1 MNQDANQAGRP
12 ATADE
17 QPEAAPAVA
26 TVEMAETVEA
36 DEEPITTPMAVPDP
50 LAALQQELEQVRAKV
65 DAHWNLYLSAKAE
78 ADNIRKRVERDL
90 ENSRTRI
97 LKDFVDAVL
106 PVKDSLE
113 SGLAVG
119 TDADVNQLRE
129 GSALTLKL
137 LGTVL
142 DKFGVQELNPLGER
156 FNPDFHEAM
165 AMQPAAEAA
174 PNTVLHVI
182 QKGYLLN
189 ARLIRPARVI
199 VAQAVVAAAPTS
211 TA

>member
-1 MNQDANQAGRP
+1 MNQDVNQAGRP

-17 QPEAAPAVA
+17 QPEAAPAA
-26 TVEMAETVEA
+26 TVETVA
-36 DEEPITTPMAVPDP
+36 TDEEPITAPMAVPDP
-50 LAALQQELEQVRAKV
+50 LAVLQQELEQVRAQV
-65 DAHWNLYLSAKAE
+65 ETNWNLYLSAKAE
-78 ADNIRKRVERDL
+78 ADNIRKRADRDL

-113 SGLAVG
+113 SGLTAG
-119 TDADVNQLRE
+119 TNADVNQLRE
-129 GSALTLKL
+129 GSELTLKL

-142 DKFGVQELNPLGER
+142 EKFGVQELNPLGER

-199 VAQAVVAAAPTS
+199 VAQAVAAAAPTP
-211 TA
+211 AA

>member
-17 QPEAAPAVA
+17 QPEAALAAA
-26 TVEMAETVEA
+26 TVETVETV
-36 DEEPITTPMAVPDP
+36 EEPITAPMAAPDP
-50 LAALQQELEQVRAKV
+50 LAALQQELEQVRARV

-78 ADNIRKRVERDL
+78 ADNTRKRVERDL

-97 LKDFVDAVL
+97 LKDFIDAVL

-129 GSALTLKL
+129 GSELTLKL

-142 DKFGVQELNPLGER
+142 EKFGVQELNPLGER

-165 AMQPAAEAA
+165 AIQPAAEAA
-174 PNTVLHVI
+174 PNTVLYVI

-199 VAQAVVAAAPTS
+199 VAQAVAAVAPTP
-211 TA
+211 AA